1 MTVKTILSA
10 KGGDVISIEPTAT
23 LETAIKTLAKHRIG
37 ALLVLGPDRR
47 VIGILSERDIVRVLG
62 EQGAD
67 VLAQPLAQVMTR
79 NVVICGQTETVGTIM
94 ERMTTGKFRH
104 VPVVEQDQVVG
115 IISIGDVVK
124 HRLREMEQEFRG
136 IARLYPNSVKDDRAG
151 PARHRACIEQVRAH
165 VSERRACAA
174 LGQHR
179 STQRKVPR
187 GRDDEQRLTADNYRA
202 CPAIRP
208 LWLSQGRRVP
218 APGGLDHQRQAG
230 RAYLAT

>member
-1 MTVKTILSA
+1 MTVKIILSG

-23 LETAIKTLAKHRIG
+23 LETAVKTLAEHSIG

-47 VIGILSERDIVRVLG
+47 VIGILSERDIVRALG

-79 NVVICGQTETVGTIM
+79 KVVTCGQTETVGTVM

-124 HRLREMEQEFRG
+124 HRLHE
-136 IARLYPNSVKDDRAG
+136 
-151 PARHRACIEQVRAH
+151 IEQK
-165 VSERRACAA
+165 SAA
-174 LGQHR
+174 LCDYIQ
-179 STQRKVPR
+179 
-187 GRDDEQRLTADNYRA
+187 TA
-202 CPAIRP
+202 
-208 LWLSQGRRVP
+208 
-218 APGGLDHQRQAG
+218 
-230 RAYLAT
+230 